1 MFLGHARGFGWWLVT
16 AMVGGF
22 GGCGMGGCGGFFFF
36 FFSAVVCGCGGF
48 DWWLVVAMVGGYGGC
63 GMGEWMWWPTVLG

>member
-1 MFLGHARGFGWWLVT
+1 MDV
-16 AMVGGF
+16 VGVV
-22 GGCGMGGCGGFFFF
+22 GGCGGFFFF

-63 GMGEWMWWPTVLG
+63 GMGEWMWWPTVLGWESERQREGGRIKNE